1 MTPTTTETT
10 TDQQTN
16 TTLATQPAAVTPTVP
31 EIARTAARLAIRRNG
46 NGTGQSKRNGN
57 GNGSRNAGRIASPA
71 ITRQTVSTPET
82 FDVAALVSKH
92 WDNAK
97 KRLSFNAAL
106 DEARSLLG
114 LAPKAELPSET
125 FRAIRDAEKRFNAD
139 KLAAWHAN
147 ARPGSLR
154 LSQRDAAT
162 FDKQGSVADVARN
175 RRSATKHDLS
185 TQAQRNACEQQA
197 VQLRVRFN
205 AILLRY
211 DNGKDS
217 IPVPVTNEERA
228 IVGAELAVMR
238 ARFASLRKFA
248 GFKLSIAKLPEWA
261 QTALDSAK
269 VAGEKRAEQEA
280 KVRREAKEGTGK
292 ALGVAREG
300 ASK

>member
-1 MTPTTTETT
+1 MSPQPTTI
-10 TDQQTN
+10 TDQQTVE
-16 TTLATQPAAVTPTVP
+16 TLAVPLAPVTPTAK
-31 EIARTAARLAIRRNG
+31 ETATTAARLAIRRNG
-46 NGTGQSKRNGN
+46 GTGTGQSKRNGN
-57 GNGSRNAGRIASPA
+57 GNGSRNAGRISPPS

-125 FRAIRDAEKRFNAD
+125 FRAIRDAEKRFNSE
-139 KLAAWHAN
+139 KLSQWHAN

-162 FDKQGSVADVARN
+162 FDKQGAVADVARN